1 MHKTLILPF
10 IFVILNSA
18 NSFAQD
24 TTRVKTIQDIY
35 VRELLGRSSDMTRLP
50 VIQGTDIF
58 AGKKNEVINLS
69 ASTADLS
76 TNNTRQLFSKVP
88 GLSIWENDGSGIQ
101 TGIATRGLSP
111 NRSWEFNVR
120 QNGTDISSEVF
131 GYPEAYYAP
140 PSEALEKIEIV
151 RGAGSLQYGPQFGG
165 MLNYVTKKSLGNKPI
180 SVESAQTVGSFG
192 LFNSFNAI
200 GGKIKKFSYYAYL
213 HQRNAQ
219 GWREN
224 SAYRTR
230 TASISMTYD
239 FSEKWQLSAEYTNMN
254 YVSQQAGGLSDLQ
267 FAADPRQSF
276 RERNWFSTPWNTG
289 SVQLTFTPSQTT
301 QFTLKAFG
309 VVA

>member
-1 MHKTLILPF
+1 MRNRLSLLSTIAIL
-10 IFVILNSA
+10 SSTY
-18 NSFAQD
+18 SFSQD
-24 TTRVKTIQDIY
+24 TSRVKTVQDVY
-35 VRELLGRSSDMTRLP
+35 VRELLGSSSDMLRLP
-50 VIQGTDIF
+50 NIQGTDIF
-58 AGKKNEVINLS
+58 AGKKNEVIKIGTS
-69 ASTADLS
+69 SADLS
-76 TNNTRQLFSKVP
+76 TNNSRQIFNKVP

-213 HQRNAQ
+213 RLFPEVAIECRIYQHELRESASGRAQ
-219 GWREN
+219 
-224 SAYRTR
+224 
-230 TASISMTYD
+230 
-239 FSEKWQLSAEYTNMN
+239 
-254 YVSQQAGGLSDLQ
+254 
-267 FAADPRQSF
+267 
-276 RERNWFSTPWNTG
+276 
-289 SVQLTFTPSQTT
+289 
-301 QFTLKAFG
+301 
-309 VVA
+309 